1 MSADLSPSQSS
12 VLIAMRH
19 GVVVVMTFGI
29 GKKRDRA
36 SLARPGFPA
45 VTHTI
50 LALERGGWV
59 ERYDVTARGCK
70 FRITDKTKD
79 FYKRMLR

>member
-1 MSADLSPSQSS
+1 VSADLSPSQSS
-12 VLIAMRH
+12 LLVAMRH
-19 GVVVVMTFGI
+19 GVKVVMTFGE
-29 GKKRDRA
+29 KRDRA

-45 VTHTI
+45 VTHSV
-50 LALERGGWV
+50 LALERAGWV
-59 ERYDVTARGCK
+59 ERFNVTAKGCE

>member
-12 VLIAMRH
+12 LLVAMRH
-19 GVVVVMTFGI
+19 GVKVVMTFGPQ
-29 GKKRDRA
+29 RNRA

-45 VTHTI
+45 VTHTV

-59 ERYDVTARGCK
+59 ERYDVTETGCK
-70 FRITDKTKD
+70 FRITTKTID

>member
-1 MSADLSPSQSS
+1 
-12 VLIAMRH
+12 MRH
-19 GVVVVMTFGI
+19 GVKVVMTFGL

-36 SLARPGFPA
+36 SMARPGFPA

-59 ERYDVTARGCK
+59 ERYDVTPKGCM
-70 FRITDKTKD
+70 FRITEKTKD
-79 FYKRMLR
+79 FYKRMIR